1 MEMDLSVFIIYIGV
15 ITMFFVFGKIF
26 LLPLKV
32 AGKLAVNSI
41 LGGVLLI
48 AINFI
53 GSSGFGVFIPVNIL
67 NACIVGVLGLPG
79 TIMLII
85 LTT

>member
-53 GSSGFGVFIPVNIL
+53 GSGFSVFIPVNIL

>member
-1 MEMDLSVFIIYIGV
+1 MEMDLRVFIIYIGV

-32 AGKLAVNSI
+32 AGKLAANSI
-41 LGGVLLI
+41 LGGVLLM

-53 GSSGFGVFIPVNIL
+53 GSGFGVFIPLNIL

-79 TIMLII
+79 TIMLMI

>member
-1 MEMDLSVFIIYIGV
+1 MEMDLRVFIIYIGV

-53 GSSGFGVFIPVNIL
+53 GSGFGVFIPLNIL

-79 TIMLII
+79 AIMLMI